1 MSTAG
6 IFPHDKN
13 RGNLPKCRLDGSTRF
28 LDSHDM
34 RVLLRPVLGGLG
46 LERRAVKAKEG

>member
-1 MSTAG
+1 MIKTEAICQNVGLMARRAFST
-6 IFPHDKN
+6 
-13 RGNLPKCRLDGSTRF
+13 
-28 LDSHDM
+28 DSHDI